1 MTGIVLY
8 ENRSVKDASAFFA
21 SSTCPVS
28 WLVAGVLKILASG
41 VLLSHGG
48 VSPYRIGTAKDL
60 LAAKEWRQECMAP
73 TGARMDITDWR
84 YNHLL

>member
-1 MTGIVLY
+1 MFPVY
-8 ENRSVKDASAFFA
+8 VPPPEYRVEHYYRSDPHIITLRVVK
-21 SSTCPVS
+21 
-28 WLVAGVLKILASG
+28 
-41 VLLSHGG
+41 LLSHGG